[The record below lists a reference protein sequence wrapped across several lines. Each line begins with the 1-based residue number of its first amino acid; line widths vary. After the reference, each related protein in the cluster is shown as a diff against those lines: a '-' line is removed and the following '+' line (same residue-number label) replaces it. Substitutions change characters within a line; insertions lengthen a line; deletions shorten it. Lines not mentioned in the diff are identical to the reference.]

1 MPLIDKPIQEL
12 ERYTG
17 TNPKPADFDAYWDEA
32 LAEMYAVDPQ
42 VEFVPHP
49 LRCPTV
55 ECYDMYFTGVGGARL
70 YAKHIRPK
78 NIAGKI
84 PAVLLFHGYSG
95 SSANWFER
103 IAYAASGVAVFFLDV
118 RGQGGKSEDVG
129 GVKGNTYHGH
139 IIRGLIEED
148 PHKLL
153 FRNIFLDTAQ
163 LARIAMSL
171 DFVDETRVC
180 ATGGSQ
186 GGGLSVACAAL
197 EPRVARLAT
206 VYPFLSDYKRVW
218 DMDLDIAAYEELR
231 TYFRNFDPR
240 HERENEI
247 FTRLGYIDIHNL
259 APRIRA
265 DTIMF
270 TGLIDSICPPSTQY
284 AVYNNMTCPKRH
296 VIYPDFGHEWLRD
309 ADDMI
314 YDFVVNWD

>member
-1 MPLIDKPIQEL
+1 
-12 ERYTG
+12 
-17 TNPKPADFDAYWDEA
+17 
-32 LAEMYAVDPQ
+32 
-42 VEFVPHP
+42 
-49 LRCPTV
+49 
-55 ECYDMYFTGVGGARL
+55 
-70 YAKHIRPK
+70 
-78 NIAGKI
+78 
-84 PAVLLFHGYSG
+84 
-95 SSANWFER
+95 
-103 IAYAASGVAVFFLDV
+103 
-118 RGQGGKSEDVG
+118 
-129 GVKGNTYHGH
+129 
-139 IIRGLIEED
+139 
-148 PHKLL
+148 
-153 FRNIFLDTAQ
+153 
-163 LARIAMSL
+163 
-171 DFVDETRVC
+171 
-180 ATGGSQ
+180 
-186 GGGLSVACAAL
+186 
-197 EPRVARLAT
+197 

-218 DMDLDIAAYEELR
+218 DMDLDVAAYEELR